1 MQASSLPN
9 PPSILAQLYPR
20 QLENN
25 GLLTIPSIV
34 TSPSIPSSVSES
46 FLFNYQQEQLNSP
59 ISQAISAPVT
69 PTSSVTP
76 GFSQPPRRGKG
87 NQNGSNTTSNDVK
100 SNGSK
105 SNSNLAHIPCK
116 FFKSGA
122 CTAGKNCV
130 FSHSKDP
137 PSDNYVCKYFLKGNC
152 KFGSKCA
159 LSHTLPNERKLSS
172 TGRNGNGKNGRNSIS
187 NSIIPEIRSPM
198 MLPQDL
204 NDYQPL
210 NSPGIPPFTR
220 IPISSSEYANN
231 RQFSQLTASLNDP
244 SAYSD
249 ENHTAPRLRNIN
261 NSFSNDHLT
270 APININGQQ
279 RRSLPDIF
287 HLGGPMNHNNNN
299 HNHNN
304 NNHNNNNHNNT
315 AESFGTSPFHNP
327 NSKSI
332 FLPLSYVSDSGLLS
346 PTANSHHLHSIPE
359 LHDYSHDTV
368 FDDFGAY
375 EYEEFIP
382 SSLNDLLTPTERER
396 RRSRQEETSEL
407 SPRRLFNGSS
417 TLHPLHIDGQHLN
430 YYNSHVDP
438 THIHFAGRSLPHGIG
453 LGLAANYMNQNEGQQ
468 VNSAYGG
475 QHPFGIHSGTSMRNN
490 TYGEDWNDQHS
501 PLSPLHIHNQNNHHF
516 NHNNPSGYT
525 SDHHGPYSGT
535 PAINIPLPHEVHQ
548 TDTNSPLYPS
558 FGIIGR
564 PNVNNINGNGNNAN
578 GRPTTPPDPFSPFVN
593 DDDIFFSMEEDKN
606 DQMSVEAST
615 PKSSEQPKTPLSYSA
630 ITKTGLKDSGAT
642 PGLSIDSRRYEP
654 LCPFGMAGNCRYGDH
669 CHYLHG
675 MPCPS
680 CLKHVLHPYSTPEE
694 HQEHI
699 NECINKQ
706 VQVADGVK
714 PEEVECEICFEK
726 VLSKTDARFGL
737 LNCEHAFCLQ
747 CIRQLRSVDNQL
759 TRACP
764 VCSTPSHFIT
774 PSTTWITDR
783 AEKQRVINEYKRKC
797 STIPCR
803 NFNYG
808 EGQCQ
813 FGASCFYAH
822 TYRDGTKEEFN
833 VRTIQNGEEV
843 KVLDNVR
850 LWDFLEDFA
859 NKRTTTE
866 NLTNEYGN
874 DNSGMLNGENNY
886 GENNNNDNETDY
898 STVTLTTLM
907 SNLSVDSPVFI
918 PSVNGSA
925 DFMKNDSTEEKYY

>member
-20 QLENN
+20 QLDNN
-25 GLLTIPSIV
+25 NFLNIPSIV
-34 TSPSIPSSVSES
+34 TSPSIPTSVSES
-46 FLFNYQQEQLNSP
+46 FLFNYQQEPLNSP

-87 NQNGSNTTSNDVK
+87 NQNGSNSTTDGK

-137 PSDNYVCKYFLKGNC
+137 PSDNYVCKYYLKGNC

-159 LSHTLPNERKLSS
+159 LSHTSPNERKSS
-172 TGRNGNGKNGRNSIS
+172 SNGRNGSSKNANGSRNSIS
-187 NSIIPEIRSPM
+187 NSVIPEIRSPIM
-198 MLPQDL
+198 IPQGYGQDL
-204 NDYQPL
+204 NDFQPH
-210 NSPGIPPFTR
+210 SPGIPPFTR
-220 IPISSSEYANN
+220 ISEYANNN

-244 SAYSD
+244 SSAFSD

-261 NSFSNDHLT
+261 TNFSNDHLST
-270 APININGQQ
+270 PINITGQQ

-287 HLGGPMNHNNNN
+287 HLGVSMNNNNNNNN
-299 HNHNN
+299 HNSNS
-304 NNHNNNNHNNT
+304 NHNNT
-315 AESFGTSPFHNP
+315 AESFGTSPFHTP
-327 NSKSI
+327 GSKSI
-332 FLPLSYVSDSGLLS
+332 FLPLSYVSDSGMLS
-346 PTANSHHLHSIPE
+346 PTANPHQHLHSIPE
-359 LHDYSHDTV
+359 LHDYSHHEDTV
-368 FDDFGAY
+368 LDDFGAY

-396 RRSRQEETSEL
+396 RRSRQEELFSEL
-407 SPRRLFNGSS
+407 SPRRLFSGSS
-417 TLHPLHIDGQHLN
+417 MLHPMHMDGQHLN

-438 THIHFAGRSLPHGIG
+438 THVHFAGRSLPHGIG
-453 LGLAANYMNQNEGQQ
+453 TGLAANFMNQNEGQQ
-468 VNSAYGG
+468 VNNAYSGH
-475 QHPFGIHSGTSMRNN
+475 HPFYSSGASMRNN
-490 TYGEDWNDQHS
+490 TSYGEDWNDQLS
-501 PLSPLHIHNQNNHHF
+501 PLSPLHPIHNHHF
-516 NHNNPSGYT
+516 NHNNNHSGYS

-535 PAINIPLPHEVHQ
+535 PAINIPLPHEIHQ
-548 TDTNSPLYPS
+548 TDTNSS

-564 PNVNNINGNGNNAN
+564 PNVNINGNGNHGNN
-578 GRPTTPPDPFSPFVN
+578 GRSTTPPDPFSPFGP
-593 DDDIFFSMEEDKN
+593 DDDVFVFFNMEEDKN
-606 DQMSVEAST
+606 DQVST
-615 PKSSEQPKTPLSYSA
+615 ESSKSSEQPKTPLSYSA

-654 LCPFGMAGNCRYGDH
+654 LCPFGMAGSCRYGDH
-669 CHYLHG
+669 CHFPHG

-680 CLKHVLHPYSTPEE
+680 CLKHVLHPYQSSEE

-706 VQVADGVK
+706 VQVADDVK
-714 PEEVECEICFEK
+714 PEDLECEICHEK
-726 VLSKTDARFGL
+726 VLSKADARFGL

-747 CIRQLRSVDNQL
+747 CIRQWRSNVTMDNQVI
-759 TRACP
+759 RACP
-764 VCSTPSHFIT
+764 ICRTLSHFIT

-783 AEKQRVINEYKRKC
+783 TEKQRVINEYKRKC

-813 FGASCFYAH
+813 FGTSCFYAH
-822 TYRDGTKEEFN
+822 TYRDGTKEEIN
-833 VRTIQNGEEV
+833 IRTIQNGDEV
-843 KVLDNVR
+843 KVLDDVR
-850 LWDFLEDFA
+850 LWDFMEEFT
-859 NKRTTTE
+859 NKHTATDE
-866 NLTNEYGN
+866 NFTDNNEVLYSQN
-874 DNSGMLNGENNY
+874 NENNDDTDDSS
-886 GENNNNDNETDY
+886 DNPI
-898 STVTLTTLM
+898 VTITTYM
-907 SNLSVDSPVFI
+907 SNLSVDSPVFV
-918 PSVNGSA
+918 PSVNGA
-925 DFMKNDSTEEKYY
+925 TDFMKNNLTEKKD

>member
-20 QLENN
+20 QLESNN
-25 GLLTIPSIV
+25 LLNIPSIV

-46 FLFNYQQEQLNSP
+46 FLFNYQPEQLNSP

-87 NQNGSNTTSNDVK
+87 NQNGSNSTSNDVK

-172 TGRNGNGKNGRNSIS
+172 NGRNGNNKNANGSRNSIS
-187 NSIIPEIRSPM
+187 NSVIPEIRSPIM
-198 MLPQDL
+198 IPQDL
-204 NDYQPL
+204 NDFQPL
-210 NSPGIPPFTR
+210 NSPGIPPFAR
-220 IPISSSEYANN
+220 IPISPSEYANN

-261 NSFSNDHLT
+261 TNFNNDHLT

-287 HLGGPMNHNNNN
+287 HLGGPLNNNSS
-299 HNHNN
+299 N
-304 NNHNNNNHNNT
+304 NNHNNHNHNNT

-327 NSKSI
+327 GSKSI
-332 FLPLSYVSDSGLLS
+332 FLPLSYVSDSGMLS
-346 PTANSHHLHSIPE
+346 PTANSHQHLHSIPE

-396 RRSRQEETSEL
+396 RRSRQEESSEL
-407 SPRRLFNGSS
+407 SPRRLFSGSS
-417 TLHPLHIDGQHLN
+417 MLHPLHIDGQHLN
-430 YYNSHVDP
+430 CYNSHVDP

-453 LGLAANYMNQNEGQQ
+453 VGLAANYMNQNDQQ
-468 VNSAYGG
+468 TNNAYGG
-475 QHPFGIHSGTSMRNN
+475 HHPFGFPSGTSMRNN
-490 TYGEDWNDQHS
+490 PTYDDWDPHS
-501 PLSPLHIHNQNNHHF
+501 PLSPLHPIHNHA
-516 NHNNPSGYT
+516 
-525 SDHHGPYSGT
+525 YSGT
-535 PAINIPLPHEVHQ
+535 PAINIPFPHEVHQ
-548 TDTNSPLYPS
+548 TDLNSPLYS
-558 FGIIGR
+558 KFGTIGQQK
-564 PNVNNINGNGNNAN
+564 VNNINVNGNYNGNG
-578 GRPTTPPDPFSPFVN
+578 RTTPSDPFSPFP
-593 DDDIFFSMEEDKN
+593 DDDIFKMEEDREDKYE
-606 DQMSVEAST
+606 QMSVEAST

-654 LCPFGMAGNCRYGDH
+654 LCPFGVAGNCRYGDH
-669 CHYLHG
+669 CHFLHG

-680 CLKHVLHPYSTPEE
+680 CLKHVLHPYHSPEE

-714 PEEVECEICFEK
+714 PEDLECEICFEK
-726 VLSKTDARFGL
+726 VLSKADARFGL
-737 LNCEHAFCLQ
+737 LNCEHAFCLH
-747 CIRQLRSVDNQL
+747 CIRQLRSTDNQFS
-759 TRACP
+759 RACP
-764 VCSTPSHFIT
+764 VCRTPSHFIT

-803 NFNYG
+803 NFNHG

-822 TYRDGTKEEFN
+822 TYRDGTKEETN

-843 KVLDNVR
+843 RVLDNVR
-850 LWDFLEDFA
+850 LWDFMEDFG
-859 NKRTTTE
+859 NKRTTAE
-866 NLTNEYGN
+866 NLTNQPDN
-874 DNSGMLNGENNY
+874 DNNSEVLNGENNT
-886 GENNNNDNETDY
+886 GKNKNDETDTNDY
-898 STVTLTTLM
+898 ADTPTVTLTTMM

-918 PSVNGSA
+918 PSVNGVNGTA
-925 DFMKNDSTEEKYY
+925 DL